1 MLRESLANI
10 MTFKAEPKG
19 TERKANMIEDGYSV
33 KSGDNVPV
41 QQKVIIHVR
50 ESYDVLKEMLK

>member
-1 MLRESLANI
+1 